1 MKQGMETLRGIRN
14 ELRMMGDPLS
24 GSSFIYGDNLSV
36 VQNTQRPESILKK
49 KSNSVCYQVVCE
61 AVAMGECLVG
71 YVLTND
77 NPADMCTIV
86 IPDGQKRGHLVG
98 LILYDTV
105 DHK

>member
-49 KSNSVCYQVVCE
+49 KLNSVCYQVVCE

-71 YVLTND
+71 HVLTND
-77 NPADMCTIV
+77 NPADICTNV
-86 IPDGQKRGHLVG
+86 IPGGQKRDHLVG
-98 LILYDTV
+98 LILYDIV